1 MVVLPLHHKL
11 KKKIHRTIALAQD
24 ILIMKMYEKF
34 PNAVIHGGTAIWRCY
49 GSNRF
54 SEDVDVY
61 LQPRDKNKKI
71 LEDLFDN
78 LKALGFLIR
87 KFKLTNN
94 TLFSKLSYE
103 NVEIRFEATF
113 KDIKSIVKPF
123 ELTDGTFMNVLTL
136 SAEDLILE
144 KILAYRKR
152 KKVRDV
158 YDINFLLKFV
168 NNRKK
173 IEKKLKEFLKTFE
186 KPVDEKELSA
196 LIISGVAPSTKTILE
211 EIASW
216 VR

>member
-61 LQPRDKNKKI
+61 LQPKDKNKKT
-71 LEDLFDN
+71 LEDFFDN
-78 LKALGFLIR
+78 LKALGFLIG

-103 NVEIRFEATF
+103 NVEIRFEAAF
-113 KDIKSIVKPF
+113 KDIKPIVKPF

-144 KILAYRKR
+144 KIFAYRKR

-158 YDINFLLKFV
+158 YDISFLLKFV

-173 IEKKLKEFLKTFE
+173 IEKKLKEFLETFE

>member
-71 LEDLFDN
+71 LEDFFDN
-78 LKALGFLIR
+78 LKALGFLMR

-103 NVEIRFEATF
+103 NVEIRFEAAF
-113 KDIKSIVKPF
+113 KDIKCIVKPF

-168 NNRKK
+168 NNREK

-211 EIASW
+211 EITSW

>member
-11 KKKIHRTIALAQD
+11 KKKVHRTIALAQD
-24 ILIMKMYEKF
+24 ILVMKMYEKF

-61 LQPRDKNKKI
+61 LQPRDKNKEI
-71 LEDLFDN
+71 LEDFFDN
-78 LKALGFLIR
+78 LKALGFHII

-103 NVEIRFEATF
+103 NAEIRFEAAF
-113 KDIKSIVKPF
+113 KDIKPIVKPF

-168 NNRKK
+168 NNKKK
-173 IEKKLKEFLKTFE
+173 IEKKLKEFIKTFE

-211 EIASW
+211 EITSW

>member
-1 MVVLPLHHKL
+1 
-11 KKKIHRTIALAQD
+11 
-24 ILIMKMYEKF
+24 
-34 PNAVIHGGTAIWRCY
+34 
-49 GSNRF
+49 
-54 SEDVDVY
+54 
-61 LQPRDKNKKI
+61 
-71 LEDLFDN
+71 
-78 LKALGFLIR
+78 
-87 KFKLTNN
+87 
-94 TLFSKLSYE
+94 
-103 NVEIRFEATF
+103 
-113 KDIKSIVKPF
+113 
-123 ELTDGTFMNVLTL
+123 MNVLTL

-168 NNRKK
+168 NNREK

>member
-1 MVVLPLHHKL
+1 M
-11 KKKIHRTIALAQD
+11 
-24 ILIMKMYEKF
+24 
-34 PNAVIHGGTAIWRCY
+34 
-49 GSNRF
+49 
-54 SEDVDVY
+54 
-61 LQPRDKNKKI
+61 
-71 LEDLFDN
+71 
-78 LKALGFLIR
+78 GFLIK

-103 NVEIRFEATF
+103 NVEIRFEAVF
-113 KDIKSIVKPF
+113 KDIKPVVKPF

-144 KILAYRKR
+144 KIFAYKKR

-158 YDINFLLKFV
+158 YDISFLLKFV

-173 IEKKLKEFLKTFE
+173 IEKKLKEFVKTFK
-186 KPVDEKELSA
+186 KPVDEEELSA
-196 LIISGVAPSTKTILE
+196 LIISGVAPNTKTILE

>member
-1 MVVLPLHHKL
+1 MAVLPLHHKL
-11 KKKIHRTIALAQD
+11 KKKVHRTIALAQD
-24 ILIMKMYEKF
+24 ILIIKMYEKF

-49 GSNRF
+49 GNNRF

-61 LQPRDKNKKI
+61 LQPRDKNRKK
-71 LEDLFDN
+71 LEDFFDN
-78 LKALGFLIR
+78 LRSLGFLIK

-103 NVEIRFEATF
+103 NVEIRFEAAF
-113 KDIKSIVKPF
+113 KDIKSIVKSF

-144 KILAYRKR
+144 KILAYKKR
-152 KKVRDV
+152 KKIRDI

-168 NNRKK
+168 SNRKK
-173 IEKKLKEFLKTFE
+173 IEKDLKEFLKTFE

-211 EIASW
+211 GIAAW

>member
-1 MVVLPLHHKL
+1 
-11 KKKIHRTIALAQD
+11 
-24 ILIMKMYEKF
+24 
-34 PNAVIHGGTAIWRCY
+34 
-49 GSNRF
+49 
-54 SEDVDVY
+54 
-61 LQPRDKNKKI
+61 
-71 LEDLFDN
+71 
-78 LKALGFLIR
+78 
-87 KFKLTNN
+87 
-94 TLFSKLSYE
+94 
-103 NVEIRFEATF
+103 
-113 KDIKSIVKPF
+113 
-123 ELTDGTFMNVLTL
+123 MNVLTL

-168 NNRKK
+168 NNREK

-211 EIASW
+211 EITSW